1 MKLTETQEKVLE
13 ELVASGITE
22 KFYLAGGTALMMR
35 YHHRFSGDFD
45 FFLIPGKEFDVR
57 SKTSRLGGIRILDE
71 KRGTLIF
78 EKDSVKCSFFE
89 YDYPLLRQLV
99 KLKGYG
105 ISVASDEDITSM
117 KAIAIIQRGEKKDF
131 FDLWTLMVRN
141 DWSLEDITGFC
152 EAKYGERFNPSL
164 LLKAL
169 TFFEDAEKDKIAD
182 IDLSWND
189 IKNYFIIL
197 VKEFMKGGRS

>member
-13 ELVASGITE
+13 KLVASGITE

-35 YHHRFSGDFD
+35 YNHRFSGDFD
-45 FFLIPGKEFDVR
+45 FFSRPREEFDVR
-57 SKTSRLGGIRILDE
+57 NKIPELDNVQILDE
-71 KRGTLIF
+71 KKDTMIF
-78 EKDSVKCSFFE
+78 IKDSIKCSFFE
-89 YDYPLLRQLV
+89 YDYPLLRPLV

-182 IDLSWND
+182 IDLRWDD

-197 VKEFMKGGRS
+197 VKEFMRGERS